1 MTVGDLDGRVAVV
14 SGGSRGLG
22 RAICLQLAAAG
33 ARVVVNFANRQGPAE
48 TTVRDVERTGGV
60 AVAVQGDVTT
70 HDGASTVVQS
80 AAEQFG
86 GVDVLVN
93 NAVGGHPSVPVVDS
107 DWQTY
112 LDQFRFS
119 AAAPV
124 SLGQA
129 ALPLMRSRGLGRIIN
144 IGSEIVGQPVAGMA
158 AYLTAK
164 SAMVGLTQGWAFE
177 LGEFGITVNLVAPG
191 FVPVERHD
199 QVTQEEREA
208 YLADVPLA
216 RMGTPDD
223 VAGVVAFLASDRAAF
238 VTGQVI
244 TVNGGRTV

>member
-1 MTVGDLDGRVAVV
+1 MTAGELDGRVAVV

-22 RAICLQLAAAG
+22 RAISRELAAAG
-33 ARVVVNFANRQGPAE
+33 ARVVVNYANREGPAAE
-48 TTVRDVERTGGV
+48 TVRDIQRTGGTAA
-60 AVAVQGDVTT
+60 AVRGDVTT
-70 HDGASTVVQS
+70 EDGAARVVHS

-86 GVDVLVN
+86 AVDVLVN

-112 LDQFRFS
+112 ADQLRFS

-124 SLGQA
+124 LLGLA
-129 ALPLMRSRGLGRIIN
+129 ALPLLRRRGFGRIIN
-144 IGSEIVGQPVAGMA
+144 IGSEIVGRPAPGMA

-199 QVTQEEREA
+199 EVTQEERDA

-216 RMGTPDD
+216 RMGAPED
-223 VAGVVAFLASDRAAF
+223 VAGVVVFLASDRAAF
-238 VTGQVI
+238 VTGQVL